1 MIISEF
7 DVTSLEYKYK
17 DQFKAPFVKGAPIQI
32 ALKYQEEY
40 FIHANST
47 ILMIGMIS
55 GLYIDQKL
63 LHDDGFVNLSD
74 GRIAAI
80 NGPDGYAIPSLKQ
93 RFGYQRP
100 KPT

>member
-1 MIISEF
+1 MCIVNEAKS
-7 DVTSLEYKYK
+7 VHNS
-17 DQFKAPFVKGAPIQI
+17 GAPIQI

-47 ILMIGMIS
+47 ILMIGLIS

-93 RFGYQRP
+93 RFGYHRP
-100 KPT
+100 NPI